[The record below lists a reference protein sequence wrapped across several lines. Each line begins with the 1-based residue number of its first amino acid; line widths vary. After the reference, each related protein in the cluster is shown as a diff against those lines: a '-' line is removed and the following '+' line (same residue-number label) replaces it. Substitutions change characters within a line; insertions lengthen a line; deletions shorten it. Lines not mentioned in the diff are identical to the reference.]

1 MDLRRLLYSFIRIFE
16 YENARM
22 SDHTHNESGT
32 DAVSVERLE
41 TLMQALADINR
52 LRILNLL
59 LNERE
64 LCVCDIERVLAVPQA
79 RVSRHLNILRNGG
92 WVAARREGRWM
103 HYRLTADTALQRDLA
118 RNFRKRWCNVAEFS
132 ADLQRL
138 RLPAIAC
145 SGDGGSPE
153 PS

>member
-1 MDLRRLLYSFIRIFE
+1 
-16 YENARM
+16 M
-22 SDHTHNESGT
+22 SDHTHNESGA
-32 DAVSVERLE
+32 DAVSVKRLG

-64 LCVCDIERVLAVPQA
+64 LCVCDIEHVLAVPQA

-103 HYRLTADTALQRDLA
+103 QYRLTADTALQKDLS
-118 RNFRKRWCNVAEFS
+118 RSFRKRWSNVPEFS

-138 RLPAIAC
+138 RLPVVAC
-145 SGDGGSPE
+145 NAKDRSE
-153 PS
+153 RT